1 MAESTQFYIDSLYK
15 RLKESQKAGRLSAEG
30 PGPQLL
36 KAIESG
42 SIAPAEVGLLLQGA
56 SLSSSDELMGYTR
69 SLLGNDS
76 SMIAD
81 NINKGYPNANVSSSD
96 VGIALERGTINQYRE
111 DNPAT
116 ALALEAAGGL
126 AYGPLGAGR
135 SALMRGAQAAGSG
148 AISGFNAGEGGVTDR
163 LGGAGIGAVLG
174 AGAQFGLDQAGGKL
188 VSPLY
193 SALFKSGSKQANREG
208 VNLARKTLIE
218 QIQADGMSVD
228 EALAY
233 IGQQAGKDVTLADIG
248 VNTQALIDVLAVMP
262 GPGKA
267 TANRF
272 LQERMKGRNAR
283 LGTIL
288 QDAFGQR
295 ANFYNDFQ
303 AMKAGRASTANKLYG
318 EANKIDIPFT
328 PELQELMRTPAMQQA
343 YQKAVGIAGNRNDAA
358 AMRLRITRN
367 GRIVDFDG
375 SPVSAIN
382 TRFLHFMKL
391 GLDDVAFP
399 KMPVSGVGSEEVMA
413 TRDLRSKFLDMLDS
427 ANPMYARA
435 RNLYAGDSSVM
446 EAMKRGRGLLSE
458 DTDELAADLM
468 RMSKSEK
475 EAFRLGA
482 LQNLQ
487 DQFNNSVE
495 SANAARN
502 VMKTERRRQLL
513 RLAFPSGKDG
523 DAAFDVFMDNLGRE
537 SNMAVTERAGANSMT
552 AQRSELM
559 RRMRNEADRSV
570 NIPNSGLDLIMS
582 SLRDNNQTMSDQAL
596 RSASSEIARVLTE
609 TSPELLPK
617 ILADLGQGTLL
628 DSIQRNAPFIVPE
641 ILPILG
647 RGLTGPG
654 NVGQISGRRGS
665 EFAPENLNSAQM
677 GLIGQ

>member
-1 MAESTQFYIDSLYK
+1 MQRNAQEYIDEFYQA
-15 RLKESQKAGRLSAEG
+15 LKEQEKKGFKTPEG
-30 PGPQLL
+30 PKLL
-36 KAIESG
+36 KAIEDG
-42 SIAPAEVGLLLQGA
+42 SLAPGWATALMQGA
-56 SLSSSDELMGYTR
+56 TMSSSDELMGYIR
-69 SLLGNDS
+69 SSVGDDA
-76 SMIAD
+76 SMLSES
-81 NINKGYPNANVSSSD
+81 INQRMGANLSPSD
-96 VGIALERGTINQYRE
+96 VGIGLERRTMNQFRE
-111 DNPAT
+111 DNPKT
-116 ALALEAAGGL
+116 AFALEAAGGL

-135 SALMRGAQAAGSG
+135 TALMRGAQAAGAG

-163 LGGAGIGAVLG
+163 LGGAGTGAVLG
-174 AGAQFGLDQAGGKL
+174 AGAQFGLDQAGKRL
-188 VSPLY
+188 ISPLY
-193 SALFKSGSKQANREG
+193 SALFKSSSKQANREG

-218 QIQADGMSVD
+218 QIEADGMSVD
-228 EALAY
+228 EAVAY
-233 IGQQAGKDVTLADIG
+233 IGQQAGKDVSLADIG

-303 AMKAGRASTANKLYG
+303 AMKAGRASTADKLYG
-318 EANKIDIPFT
+318 EANKSDIPFT

-343 YQKAVGIAGNRNDAA
+343 YQNAVRIAGNQKDAA
-358 AMRLRITRN
+358 AMRLRITPN
-367 GRIVDFDG
+367 GRIVDVDG
-375 SPVSAIN
+375 APVSAIN
-382 TRFLHFMKL
+382 TRFLHYMKQ

-399 KMPVSGVGSEEVMA
+399 RMTKPGVGTTEVISV
-413 TRDLRSKFLDMLDS
+413 RDLRSEFLDMLDS

-502 VMKTERRRQLL
+502 IMKTERRRQLL
-513 RLAFPSGKDG
+513 RLAFPGGKDG

-559 RRMRNEADRSV
+559 RRMRNDADRSV

-582 SLRDNNQTMSDQAL
+582 SLRENNQTMSDQAL

-617 ILADLGQGTLL
+617 ILADLGQGTMI
-628 DSIQRNAPFIVPE
+628 DSIKRHAPGLLLE
-641 ILPILG
+641 LG
-647 RGLTGPG
+647 PMLGQGLTSPG
-654 NVGQISGRRGS
+654 NVGSMSGRFGADI
-665 EFAPENLNSAQM
+665 APTNLNSAQM
-677 GLIGQ
+677 GLMGQ